1 MHMNKLACCYLM
13 SCAMLSEACY
23 PQPERGV
30 PNTGIKDMRGFR
42 GGGGPNPHPLENLKA
57 IGFLWSTV
65 PEPLGNHKATKPASN
80 VGPSSARQRRVR
92 GCCPTF
98 SCILG
103 FLMLVGGL
111 DGE

>member
-1 MHMNKLACCYLM
+1 
-13 SCAMLSEACY
+13 MLSSIRTWNTEYRHCKHA
-23 PQPERGV
+23 QVQRGEEV
-30 PNTGIKDMRGFR
+30 PD
-42 GGGGPNPHPLENLKA
+42 PHPLENTKA
-57 IGFLWSTV
+57 IGFLWYTV
-65 PEPLGNHKATKPASN
+65 PEPVGNHKATKPASN

-111 DGE
+111 DGV